1 MIRPNF
7 NCVYGKNNRFLLQ
20 VRRLEGEMLQDS
32 RYGLRIMSKRNI
44 TTILLS
50 ASVFSFASNTALPP
64 RPAVGGA
71 ATKQAGR
78 EPRPIPMPD
87 EQDVASALNVE
98 IEKLDGAT
106 FKLADFRCGESSV
119 AAFTNECQ
127 PPTRYASRRFRQR
140 RGMER

>member
-1 MIRPNF
+1 
-7 NCVYGKNNRFLLQ
+7 
-20 VRRLEGEMLQDS
+20 MLQDS

-50 ASVFSFASNTALPP
+50 ASVFSFACNTALPP
-64 RPAVGGA
+64 RSIESGA

-98 IEKLDGAT
+98 IE
-106 FKLADFRCGESSV
+106 
-119 AAFTNECQ
+119 
-127 PPTRYASRRFRQR
+127 
-140 RGMER
+140 